1 MNTLKTYI
9 VDSFT
14 NEPFKGNPAGVCL
27 TNAEIESE
35 TMLLIVKELGLS
47 ETAFITQKTVDSFD
61 IRFFSPVTE
70 MPLYGHATL
79 ASSEVVFERNAKLK
93 QITFTNTQG
102 IELEINKS
110 EDEVLNPN
118 GHHPT
123 HLLQSK

>member
-1 MNTLKTYI
+1 
-9 VDSFT
+9 
-14 NEPFKGNPAGVCL
+14 
-27 TNAEIESE
+27 
-35 TMLLIVKELGLS
+35 MLLIAKELGLS
-47 ETAFITQKTVDSFD
+47 ETAFITQKTVDSFN
-61 IRFFSPVTE
+61 IRFFSPVME
-70 MPLYGHATL
+70 IPLYGHATL

-110 EDEVLNPN
+110 EDEILNPN